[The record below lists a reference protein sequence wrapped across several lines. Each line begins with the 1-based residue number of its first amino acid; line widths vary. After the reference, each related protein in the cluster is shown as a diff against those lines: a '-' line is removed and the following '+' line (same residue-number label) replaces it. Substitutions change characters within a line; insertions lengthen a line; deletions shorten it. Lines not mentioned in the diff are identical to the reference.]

1 MTAMT
6 GASRA
11 DRYDSL
17 RRLAQGYGTLQP
29 HERRDAALHY
39 LFEIAELLTLEAG
52 NDEIVA
58 PLLDVIPFIA
68 DPAASPL
75 FQDRR
80 SVSSA
85 PSAAVLAR
93 AAGTI
98 DALTTMGHTAES
110 AGQLVARQLVN
121 GRAGL
126 PAEGGDVRGWKRLLI
141 WRERLLAL
149 KKPAAGWK
157 VYCEFTKALE
167 AMPRPE
173 LVRRAQDGTLWDI
186 RRRSEADAD

>member
-11 DRYDSL
+11 DRYESL
-17 RRLAQGYGTLQP
+17 SKLARDYGTLQP
-29 HERRDAALHY
+29 LERRDAALHY
-39 LFEIAELLTLEAG
+39 LFEVAELLTLEAG

-80 SVSSA
+80 NVSSA

-93 AAGTI
+93 AACTI
-98 DALTTMGHTAES
+98 DALMTMGHTAES

-121 GRAGL
+121 ARASL
-126 PAEGGDVRGWKRLLI
+126 PAEGGDARGWKRLLI
-141 WRERLLAL
+141 WRERLQAL

-157 VYCEFTKALE
+157 EYCEFTKTLE

-173 LVRRAQDGTLWDI
+173 LVRRAQAGTLWGI
-186 RRRSEADAD
+186 RRRSDAEAG

>member
-11 DRYDSL
+11 DRYENLSKLAKDYRSL
-17 RRLAQGYGTLQP
+17 RP

-39 LFEIAELLTLEAG
+39 LFEIAELLTLEA
-52 NDEIVA
+52 DADDIVA

-80 SVSSA
+80 NLSSA
-85 PSAAVLAR
+85 PSEAVLAR
-93 AAGTI
+93 AAATI
-98 DALTTMGHTAES
+98 DVLMSMGHTSES
-110 AGQLVARQLVN
+110 AGQIVARQLVN
-121 GRAGL
+121 ARAGL
-126 PAEGGDVRGWKRLLI
+126 PSEGGDVRGWKRLLI
-141 WRERLLAL
+141 WRERLQAL

-157 VYCEFTKALE
+157 VYSEFTRSVE
-167 AMPRPE
+167 AMARPE
-173 LVRRAQDGTLWDI
+173 VVRRAQDGTLWDI
-186 RRRSEADAD
+186 RRRADTEQV